1 MPLLCCCDGVPDLN
15 GLLER
20 EREDV
25 FDLVSGALL
34 LMVDECEQDGVFDDD
49 KAGWEISLSV
59 PLIISMN

>member
-1 MPLLCCCDGVPDLN
+1 MPLLCCWGVPDLS

-25 FDLVSGALL
+25 FDLVSGELL
-34 LMVDECEQDGVFDDD
+34 LIVDACERDELFVDD